1 MNSQQGPDADI
12 SRAVRVL
19 MDASPEFRAA
29 LEKTAQKL
37 VEVMEVL
44 DTPEMRKA
52 LENAGAKVAAFE
64 QATKRIADGD
74 NEPPA
79 LEAS

>member
-1 MNSQQGPDADI
+1 MESKQQDI

-29 LEKTAQKL
+29 MERAAQQVAKII
-37 VEVMEVL
+37 EVF
-44 DTPEMRKA
+44 DTPEGRKA
-52 LENAGAKVAAFE
+52 LESAGAKVAEFD
-64 QATKRIADGD
+64 QATKRIANGD
-74 NEPPA
+74 DEPPA

>member
-12 SRAVRVL
+12 SRAIRVL

-29 LEKTAQKL
+29 MERAVQQVAKI
-37 VEVMEVL
+37 VEVF
-44 DTPEMRKA
+44 DTPEGRKA
-52 LENAGAKVAAFE
+52 LESAGAKVAAVE
-64 QATKRIADGD
+64 QAARIADGD
-74 NEPPA
+74 DEPPA